1 MDVHS
6 LIQDLMLV
14 SAVSVDALIAAFSYG
29 AGRIRIPAY
38 SAFIISFICS
48 LILTASIILSSLLGG
63 MIPDR
68 LCRAA
73 GAGLLTVMG
82 TVSLFQNMLKNALR
96 KRQGEGGLK
105 FSFFNIDFVI
115 CVYLDETK
123 ADCDSSKT
131 LSAKEAVT
139 LALAL
144 SADSLA
150 SGFGAGTWRRQY
162 NKNSPDKPCC
172 GIGFYCGR
180 QFFRSER
187 RACKKPRLSRLS
199 GAILIILGLFKYIY

>member
-131 LSAKEAVT
+131 LSSKEAVT

-144 SADSLA
+144 S
-150 SGFGAGTWRRQY
+150 SGFGAGLGGANIIRIALI
-162 NKNSPDKPCC
+162 SLAV
-172 GIGFYCGR
+172 GLASIVAGS
-180 QFFRSER
+180 FFGQKA
-187 RACKKPRLSRLS
+187 ACKKPRLSWLS

>member
-123 ADCDSSKT
+123 AEDVYK
-131 LSAKEAVT
+131 
-139 LALAL
+139 
-144 SADSLA
+144 
-150 SGFGAGTWRRQY
+150 RQ
-162 NKNSPDKPCC
+162 
-172 GIGFYCGR
+172 
-180 QFFRSER
+180 
-187 RACKKPRLSRLS
+187 A
-199 GAILIILGLFKYIY
+199 

>member
-68 LCRAA
+68 LCSAA
-73 GAGLLTVMG
+73 GAGLLNQGVMPG
-82 TVSLFQNMLKNALR
+82 AEQLEAM
-96 KRQGEGGLK
+96 G
-105 FSFFNIDFVI
+105 
-115 CVYLDETK
+115 
-123 ADCDSSKT
+123 
-131 LSAKEAVT
+131 LSAMDY
-139 LALAL
+139 LAE
-144 SADSLA
+144 
-150 SGFGAGTWRRQY
+150 Q
-162 NKNSPDKPCC
+162 
-172 GIGFYCGR
+172 
-180 QFFRSER
+180 
-187 RACKKPRLSRLS
+187 
-199 GAILIILGLFKYIY
+199 

>member
-1 MDVHS
+1 
-6 LIQDLMLV
+6 
-14 SAVSVDALIAAFSYG
+14 
-29 AGRIRIPAY
+29 
-38 SAFIISFICS
+38 
-48 LILTASIILSSLLGG
+48 
-63 MIPDR
+63 
-68 LCRAA
+68 
-73 GAGLLTVMG
+73 MG

-144 SADSLA
+144 SATPLQAASEPDLA
-150 SGFGAGTWRRQY
+150 A
-162 NKNSPDKPCC
+162 P
-172 GIGFYCGR
+172 I
-180 QFFRSER
+180 
-187 RACKKPRLSRLS
+187 
-199 GAILIILGLFKYIY
+199 

>member
-131 LSAKEAVT
+131 LSSKEAVT

-150 SGFGAGTWRRQY
+150 SGFGAGLGGANIIRIALI
-162 NKNSPDKPCC
+162 SLAV
-172 GIGFYCGR
+172 GLASIVAGS
-180 QFFRSER
+180 FFGQKA
-187 RACKKPRLSRLS
+187 ACKKPRLSWLS
-199 GAILIILGLFKYIY
+199 GAILIILGLFQYIY

>member
-38 SAFIISFICS
+38 SAFIISFICA

-131 LSAKEAVT
+131 LSSKEAVT

-150 SGFGAGTWRRQY
+150 SGFGAGLGGANIIRIALI
-162 NKNSPDKPCC
+162 SLAV
-172 GIGFYCGR
+172 GLASIVAGS
-180 QFFRSER
+180 FFGQKA
-187 RACKKPRLSRLS
+187 ACKKPRLSWLS